1 MSTSSAPAPVPSAA
15 RLSSARAFWLKQLH
29 QWHWISASVSLI
41 GLILFAVTGFT
52 LNHAAQIPAEPVVA
66 ERTATLPAPLLERL
80 EAFPAETTDPM
91 PEAVAR
97 WAEGALNISIAGR
110 ATETTE
116 SEIYVALPRPGG
128 DGWMTLDRQT
138 GEAFVEVTTRGP
150 IAYLNDLHKG
160 RDTGTAWS
168 LFIDVFAVAC
178 LVFALTGLALLVL
191 HARNRRMTW
200 PLVSL
205 GLLIPLILALIF
217 IH

>member
-52 LNHAAQIPAEPVVA
+52 LNHAARIPAEPVVA

-160 RDTGTAWS
+160 RDTGSVWS

>member
-1 MSTSSAPAPVPSAA
+1 MSTSPAPAPAPSAA

-41 GLILFAVTGFT
+41 GLILFAITGFT
-52 LNHAAQIPAEPVVA
+52 LNHAARIPAEAVVV
-66 ERTATLPAPLLERL
+66 ERTATLPAPLLKRL
-80 EAFPAETTDPM
+80 GDFPAETTDPV

-97 WAEGALNISIAGR
+97 WAEGALDISIAGR

-116 SEIYVALPRPGG
+116 AEIYVALPRPGG
-128 DGWMTLDRQT
+128 DGWMTLNRQT
-138 GEAFVEVTTRGP
+138 GEALVEVTTRGP

-160 RDTGTAWS
+160 RDTGAAWS
-168 LFIDVFAVAC
+168 LFIDVFAGAC

>member
-52 LNHAAQIPAEPVVA
+52 LNHAARIPAEPVVA

>member
-1 MSTSSAPAPVPSAA
+1 
-15 RLSSARAFWLKQLH
+15 
-29 QWHWISASVSLI
+29 
-41 GLILFAVTGFT
+41 
-52 LNHAAQIPAEPVVA
+52 
-66 ERTATLPAPLLERL
+66 
-80 EAFPAETTDPM
+80 
-91 PEAVAR
+91 
-97 WAEGALNISIAGR
+97 
-110 ATETTE
+110 
-116 SEIYVALPRPGG
+116 
-128 DGWMTLDRQT
+128 MTLDRQT

-160 RDTGTAWS
+160 RDTGAAWA